1 MTCEICG
8 FSTAGVIDVGGIVT
22 FLLLNRKDDLATNG
36 DSKTELH
43 YGFSRLTILEIFT
56 YEGLVNPTLPFSLIP
71 RGQFMERAGGI
82 EPPTFSLGS

>member
-22 FLLLNRKDDLATNG
+22 FLLLNRKDDLAING
-36 DSKTELH
+36 ESKTVLH

-56 YEGLVNPTLPFSLIP
+56 
-71 RGQFMERAGGI
+71 
-82 EPPTFSLGS
+82 